1 MKRKIVVALIFWKFF
16 IIYFVNLALT
26 FIPIGDFFTFPDIRF
41 RMRNPYLIWVFANF
55 DGQHYLEIA
64 RRGYQQF
71 EQPFFPLYPL
81 LINILAKLLG
91 RYVISGLIISHLSL
105 FIALVIAMK
114 LIQLDDH
121 SELKVTLL
129 AVILTFPTSFY
140 YGTAYNDSLFFVF
153 AMLTLWYG
161 RNRSF
166 LKASIFGGLATL
178 TRLNGLAL
186 FFYLLIEF
194 YDQNNAWTTFKTVK
208 NYLSFFSVRKLQ
220 KRLLALFIIPLSFVG
235 YLAYVQISQ
244 ESFSKVFTSMKV
256 WHQDKITFPLQV
268 VWRYMKIILF
278 HFKPHELTYYIALS
292 EFFFVALYCA
302 ALWWS
307 WKKIRLS
314 YWVFFALS
322 ILIPSLKGTFQGMPR
337 YGLHLYPFFLC
348 MALYLNRC
356 TKTVKMVYF
365 VIAAT
370 VLFVFVMFYTR
381 GYFIA

>member
-1 MKRKIVVALIFWKFF
+1 MKRKILTTLIFWKFF
-16 IIYFVNLALT
+16 ILYFANMALT
-26 FIPIGDFFTFPDIRF
+26 FVPIGDFFTFPDIRF
-41 RMRNPYLIWVFANF
+41 RTKNPYLVWVFANF

-64 RRGYQQF
+64 RRGYQQY

-81 LINILAKLLG
+81 FISLLQHVTG
-91 RYVISGLIISHLSL
+91 RYVISALIISHAAL
-105 FIALVIAMK
+105 FGALIIAAK
-114 LIQLDDH
+114 LIELDGYED
-121 SELKVTLL
+121 LKITLL
-129 AVILTFPTSFY
+129 AIILTFPTSFF
-140 YGTAYNDSLFFVF
+140 YGTAYNDALFFFF

-161 RNRSF
+161 RERSF
-166 LKASIFGGLATL
+166 FRASVFGGLATL

-186 FFYLLIEF
+186 FFYLLVEF
-194 YDQNNAWTTFKTVK
+194 YDAK
-208 NYLSFFSVRKLQ
+208 NGWVYLSSLKDYISYFSLKKLQ
-220 KRLLALFIIPLSFVG
+220 KKLVALVIIPLSFLG

-278 HFKPHELTYYIALS
+278 HFRPHELTYYIAFS
-292 EFFFVALYCA
+292 EFFFVALYVS

-322 ILIPSLKGTFQGMPR
+322 ILIPSLTGTFQGMPR
-337 YGLHLYPFFLC
+337 YGLHLYPFFLVL
-348 MALYLNRC
+348 ALYMNQR
-356 TKTVKMVYF
+356 TKAIKMVYF
-365 VIAAT
+365 MVAAT